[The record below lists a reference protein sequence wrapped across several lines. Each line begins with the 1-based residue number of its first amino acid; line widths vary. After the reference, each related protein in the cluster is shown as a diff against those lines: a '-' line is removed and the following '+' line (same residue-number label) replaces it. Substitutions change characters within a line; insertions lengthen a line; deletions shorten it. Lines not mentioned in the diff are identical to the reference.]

1 MYGQL
6 LVIFGF
12 TSIATT
18 AFGFVA
24 NKLLH
29 EQQMELNDY
38 ASTINQVLNMF
49 SMRKNELLALLK
61 LAKAQDTTAVYDK
74 EMMAQLDKKT
84 LHNIIK
90 VANQIEHMQACQ
102 RKDMHERFPML
113 SPTELDVCRLVEQG
127 LAINDISKAL
137 GKSASNVSTV
147 RGKIRKK
154 LGLAQDDDS
163 RRALLNYKNV

>member
-90 VANQIEHMQACQ
+90 VAN
-102 RKDMHERFPML
+102 
-113 SPTELDVCRLVEQG
+113 
-127 LAINDISKAL
+127 
-137 GKSASNVSTV
+137 
-147 RGKIRKK
+147 
-154 LGLAQDDDS
+154 
-163 RRALLNYKNV
+163 

>member
-113 SPTELDVCRLVEQG
+113 RQPSLM
-127 LAINDISKAL
+127 
-137 GKSASNVSTV
+137 SAASLSRDLPLTTYQKHWV
-147 RGKIRKK
+147 RVR
-154 LGLAQDDDS
+154 QM
-163 RRALLNYKNV
+163 

>member
-1 MYGQL
+1 M
-6 LVIFGF
+6 
-12 TSIATT
+12 
-18 AFGFVA
+18 A

-137 GKSASNVSTV
+137 GKSA
-147 RGKIRKK
+147 
-154 LGLAQDDDS
+154 
-163 RRALLNYKNV
+163 